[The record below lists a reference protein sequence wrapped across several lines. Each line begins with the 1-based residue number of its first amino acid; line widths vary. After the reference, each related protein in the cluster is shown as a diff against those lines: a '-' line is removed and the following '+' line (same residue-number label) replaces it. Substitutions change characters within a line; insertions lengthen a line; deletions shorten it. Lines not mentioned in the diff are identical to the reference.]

1 MLKSI
6 VTVTLLVNQLAAVE
20 GPYRDELGYRP
31 VHRGVVTAEQ
41 SSLWAAPQLA
51 GKSFV
56 ILQPASGRP
65 VYLRM
70 IEDPAAEMPEA
81 GTTHGWNAIENVVQD
96 PDGLVRELAGSA
108 FEVVGPPKDLWNAPD
123 APRAM
128 QAIGPAR
135 EFLYFT
141 RVIPSGMSIPISPAA
156 TPVDRVFIMVV
167 GGPSMKVLQ
176 DFYGSRLGL
185 DVGEASAWQ
194 ITVLS
199 RALGLPPETTY
210 PLAVAALPA
219 EFLVEL
225 DEYPAEAR
233 PRAVRP
239 GSLPPGPAMVTF
251 AVRELD
257 DFRLNWRSAPARIAE
272 FPYSGQEAA
281 VTVGPAGEWI
291 ELVETTG
298 LGPITPARTPGAPAR
313 TR

>member
-20 GPYRDELGYRP
+20 GPYREELGYRP
-31 VHRGVVTAEQ
+31 VHRGVVTTEQ
-41 SSLWAAPQLA
+41 AALWAAPALT

-56 ILQPASGRP
+56 ILEPASGRP

-70 IEDPAAEMPEA
+70 IEDPAAVVPEA
-81 GTTHGWNAIENVVQD
+81 GTTHGWNAIENVVED
-96 PDGLVRELAGSA
+96 PDALVRQFEGSA
-108 FEVVGPPKDLWNAPD
+108 FKVVGPPKDLWNAPD

-128 QAIGPAR
+128 QAIGPGR

-141 RVIPSGMSIPISPAA
+141 RVIPSGMSIPVSPAA

-167 GGPSMKVLQ
+167 GGPSMTVLQ
-176 DFYGSRLGL
+176 EYYGRKLGL
-185 DVGEASAWQ
+185 DVGEASSWE

-199 RALGLPPETTY
+199 RALGLPPATTY
-210 PLAVAALPA
+210 PLAVAALPR
-219 EFLVEL
+219 EFFVEL
-225 DEYPAEAR
+225 DEYPGKAVPR
-233 PRAVRP
+233 PVRA

-251 AVRELD
+251 AVGELD
-257 DFRLNWRSAPARIAE
+257 DFELSWRASPARIAE
-272 FPYSGQEAA
+272 FPYNGQQAG

-298 LGPITPARTPGAPAR
+298 LPDAGAGGD
-313 TR
+313 

>member
-6 VTVTLLVNQLAAVE
+6 VIVTLLVTQLAAVE

-31 VHRGVVTAEQ
+31 VHRGVISAGQ
-41 SSLWAAPQLA
+41 SSLWAAPDLA

-70 IEDPAAEMPEA
+70 IEDPAAVMPEA
-81 GTTHGWNAIENVVQD
+81 GTTHGWNAIESVVQD
-96 PDGLVRELAGSA
+96 PDALVRQFEGSA
-108 FEVVGPPKDLWNAPD
+108 FQVVGPPRDLWSAPD

-141 RVIPSGMSIPISPAA
+141 RVIPSGMSIPVSQAA

-167 GGPSMKVLQ
+167 GGPSMTVLQ
-176 DFYGSRLGL
+176 DFYGRKLGL
-185 DVGEASAWQ
+185 AVGEASAWQ

-199 RALGLPPETTY
+199 RALGLPAGTTY
-210 PLAVAALPA
+210 PLAVAALPK

-225 DEYPAEAR
+225 DEYPREAM
-233 PRAVRP
+233 PRTVRT

-257 DFRLNWRSAPARIAE
+257 DFQLEWRSPPARIAE
-272 FPYSGQEAA
+272 FPYSGQEAG

-291 ELVETTG
+291 ELVEMAG
-298 LGPITPARTPGAPAR
+298 LPDDAGRGR
-313 TR
+313 N

>member
-1 MLKSI
+1 MLKAI
-6 VTVTLLVNQLAAVE
+6 VTVTLLVNQLATVE

-31 VHRGVVTAEQ
+31 VHRGVISSEQ
-41 SSLWAAPQLA
+41 SALWAAPDLE

-70 IEDPAAEMPEA
+70 IEDPAAAVPEA
-81 GTTHGWNAIENVVQD
+81 GTTHGWNAIESVVQD
-96 PDGLVRELAGSA
+96 PDALVRQFEGSG
-108 FEVVGPPKDLWNAPD
+108 FRVVGPPKDLWNAPD

-128 QAIGPAR
+128 QAIGPGR

-167 GGPSMKVLQ
+167 GGPSMTVLQ
-176 DFYGSRLGL
+176 DFYGSKLGL
-185 DVGEASAWQ
+185 AVGEASNWQ

-199 RALGLPPETTY
+199 LALGLPTETTY
-210 PLAVAALPA
+210 PLAVAALPR

-225 DEYPAEAR
+225 DEYPRAAL
-233 PRAVRP
+233 PRTVRP
-239 GSLPPGPAMVTF
+239 GSLPPGLAMVTF

-257 DFRLNWRSAPARIAE
+257 DFQLAWRSSPARIAE
-272 FPYSGQEAA
+272 FPYSGQEAG

-291 ELVETTG
+291 ELVEIAG
-298 LGPITPARTPGAPAR
+298 LPDDASSSRD
-313 TR
+313 

>member
-6 VTVTLLVNQLAAVE
+6 ITVTLLVNQLAAVE

-31 VHRGVVTAEQ
+31 VHRGIVTAEQ
-41 SSLWAAPQLA
+41 SSLWAAPDLA

-70 IEDPAAEMPEA
+70 IEDPAAAMPEA

-96 PDGLVRELAGSA
+96 PDGLVRELEGSA

-167 GGPSMKVLQ
+167 GGPSMTALQ

-185 DVGEASAWQ
+185 NVGAASPWQ

-199 RALGLPPETTY
+199 RALGLPAETTY
-210 PLAVAALPA
+210 PLAVAALPS

-251 AVRELD
+251 AVQELD
-257 DFRLNWRSAPARIAE
+257 DFRLTWRSAPARIAE

-291 ELVETTG
+291 ELVEMTG
-298 LGPITPARTPGAPAR
+298 LPTD
-313 TR
+313 